1 MTILNDAERSE
12 GRTAVRFLAVAGG
25 LVLATLLVVLAFSA
39 WLRYGPEIFLVLSDN
54 GINWCL

>member
-1 MTILNDAERSE
+1 MTILNETEKTE
-12 GRTAVRFLAVAGG
+12 GRAIVRFLAVAGG
-25 LVLATLLVVLAFSA
+25 LAAAALLVFLAFSA